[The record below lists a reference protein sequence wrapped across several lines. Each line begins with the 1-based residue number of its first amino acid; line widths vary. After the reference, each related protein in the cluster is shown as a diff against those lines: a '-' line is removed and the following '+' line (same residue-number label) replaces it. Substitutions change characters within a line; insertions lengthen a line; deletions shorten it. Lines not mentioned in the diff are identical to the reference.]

1 MDDLQNVMRQAHWR
15 ILCFLDT
22 RTDCC
27 NRCPSLNLFWTSWN
41 FCTGYRTQIDNI
53 NSNILSQIT
62 WVQRYLKMCWL
73 HAFLEFHH
81 LLRMKGVKKIQ
92 FLERKLQFLQKI
104 KQYLIQSHL
113 APTPQLINRVISIQ
127 VGSTSS

>member
-81 LLRMKGVKKIQ
+81 LLRMKGVKKI
-92 FLERKLQFLQKI
+92 I
-104 KQYLIQSHL
+104 QYLIQSHL